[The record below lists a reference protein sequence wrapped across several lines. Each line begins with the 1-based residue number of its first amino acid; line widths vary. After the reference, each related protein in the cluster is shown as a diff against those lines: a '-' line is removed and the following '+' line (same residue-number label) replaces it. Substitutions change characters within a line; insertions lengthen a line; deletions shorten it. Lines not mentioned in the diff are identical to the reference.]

1 MRPKTESEIDDA
13 FEENSDYAAINDIS
27 STTATDVWR
36 RLIDVVSD
44 MAYRADLKRLG
55 ENELTRNI
63 GEFRHYLVEKHA
75 FNNALLGK
83 TQLEVRHLSGHDHVD
98 FAV

>member
-1 MRPKTESEIDDA
+1 MESYALRLKNKNRKDMFNTYETENSSSSNLTEPELDSDLQSTNNDDDFDSEIDDA

-44 MAYRADLKRLG
+44 MAY
-55 ENELTRNI
+55 
-63 GEFRHYLVEKHA
+63 
-75 FNNALLGK
+75 
-83 TQLEVRHLSGHDHVD
+83 
-98 FAV
+98 